1 MCWWKNKTTKRRKK
15 NTQKELAKKISVR
28 GTSISNYESGYRSP
42 SLFALYNLAK
52 YFDVPI
58 SDFFQEQNKGG
69 DMKVTNSI
77 SAKETLEL
85 INKTWADKH
94 DVMKL
99 ASCGE
104 TSAEKIKK
112 DLTDILAQEGYVLPT
127 NKVPMD
133 RLVQY
138 LKININYLKKVSKEQ

>member
-1 MCWWKNKTTKRRKK
+1 
-15 NTQKELAKKISVR
+15 
-28 GTSISNYESGYRSP
+28 
-42 SLFALYNLAK
+42 
-52 YFDVPI
+52 
-58 SDFFQEQNKGG
+58 
-69 DMKVTNSI
+69 MKVTNSI

-104 TSAEKIKK
+104 NSAEKIKK

-138 LKININYLKKVSKEQ
+138 LKININYLKKVSKDN